1 MIIQMKDCPLPIL
14 WLDTNVVI
22 DMTKYREDVELKDLQ
37 RERVSK
43 LIDVIYQKTRAG
55 KLLYVEGDQD
65 EEINSL
71 NNEAHRTQSFLSMGI
86 KFQFRKAIHDEQLYA
101 FMEAYINKED
111 TVIMDYR
118 DAFYNDPVEELKE
131 RNKEILNGL
140 IISVHGE
147 VTEQEIRERTNRK
160 QIILE
165 QFNELRQILVASGV
179 TYEQQL
185 EQEYTGIIQASRVV
199 IDKIRN
205 KVSNG
210 LMITTEDI
218 DQLSIITDL
227 GTMWNQLS
235 DRPEGLIDFLK
246 SECYKEIPHID
257 IGSKL
262 LAKIITSITPVV
274 SGDSM
279 DVNHISTVLPY
290 SDIVVTDRKMKNR
303 IVQLGIDK
311 KYNTKVLCLNDIDQI
326 LSELER
332 L

>member
-1 MIIQMKDCPLPIL
+1 MKIKMENCPIPIL

-22 DMTKYREDVELKDLQ
+22 DMTKYRENVELNDLQ
-37 RERVSK
+37 RDRVSK
-43 LIDVIYQKTRAG
+43 LIDVIYQKTRSG

-71 NNEAHRTQSFLSMGI
+71 NSEAHKTQSFLSMGI
-86 KFQFRKAIHDEQLYA
+86 KFQYRKAIHDEQLYA
-101 FMEAYINKED
+101 FMDAYINKQD
-111 TVIMDYR
+111 TVIIDYR
-118 DAFYNDPVEELKE
+118 DAFYNDPVEEVKD
-131 RNKEILNGL
+131 RNSGHLNGL

-147 VTEQEIRERTNRK
+147 VTEREIRERTNRK
-160 QIILE
+160 QVILE
-165 QFNELRQILVASGV
+165 QFNELRQMLVASGV

-185 EQEYTGIIQASRVV
+185 QKEYTGIIQACRAVM
-199 IDKIRN
+199 DKISD
-205 KVSNG
+205 KVRNG

-218 DQLSIITDL
+218 DQLSIITEL
-227 GTMWNQLS
+227 GAMWGQLS
-235 DRPEGLIDFLK
+235 GNAEGLVDFLK

-257 IGSKL
+257 IGCRL
-262 LAKIITSITPVV
+262 LAKIVTSITPVV

-311 KYNTKVLCLNDIDQI
+311 KYNTKVLCLNDIDEI
-326 LSELER
+326 LIELER